1 MNFLILLNYREISR
15 WQTST
20 MWSTVATG
28 TMYCGWIYV
37 DRRICTCYEGWLS
50 EMTVDYYVY
59 IW

>member
-50 EMTVDYYVY
+50 EM
-59 IW
+59 